1 LENLVQQILETWH
14 TNNRINLLLIDAIS
28 NEGMTCT
35 LSKRGGRN
43 VIRQWAHLHNVRV
56 WHLENRA
63 QDLSGDLPKFE
74 TREEPERNLLKAA
87 LLASTERVAE
97 YLERGI
103 TGTGKSRHFKKG
115 VIATL
120 GYFINHESHHRG
132 NIIITLKLSG
142 HPVPREILYKI
153 YDWDKI

>member
-1 LENLVQQILETWH
+1 MLATKIKQSIIDFYQYPPIGDDDWRYTYQTAVVRTLEMQMLSPAA
-14 TNNRINLLLIDAIS
+14 LLDMANS
-28 NEGMTCT
+28 
-35 LSKRGGRN
+35 
-43 VIRQWAHLHNVRV
+43 
-56 WHLENRA
+56 ENFGSA
-63 QDLSGDLPKFE
+63 
-74 TREEPERNLLKAA
+74 TA

-142 HPVPREILYKI
+142 HPVSREILYKI